1 MENFLGIILILA
13 LIGAFLGIVLGV
25 IASFIQI
32 GKVLAPWIVSI
43 VLVLMY
49 LETSDVDFNIEK
61 RIEAIKDYIE
71 SQNNY

>member
-1 MENFLGIILILA
+1 LENFLGIILILA
-13 LIGAFLGIVLGV
+13 LIGASLGIVLGV
-25 IASFIQI
+25 VASFIKI
-32 GKVLAPWIVSI
+32 GKALAPFIVSI

-49 LETSDVDFNIEK
+49 LETSDSDFNVEK

>member
-13 LIGAFLGIVLGV
+13 LIGASLGIILGV
-25 IASFIQI
+25 VASFIKI
-32 GKVLAPWIVSI
+32 GKALAPFVVSI

-49 LETSDVDFNIEK
+49 LESSDVDFNLEK
-61 RIEAIKDYIE
+61 RVERIKNYIE